1 MNTNQSL
8 YEVMMLVT
16 FSEGAIS
23 PVTKNVVA
31 EDAEK
36 AIAKAKKFV
45 AEKRISVREVKLI
58 AFVHG

>member
-1 MNTNQSL
+1 
-8 YEVMMLVT
+8 MMLVT